1 MVRVAAH
8 FRGEPVGSWH
18 QHDIDALG
26 VRVEH
31 DAGLATLE
39 LPHHVRNFLF
49 ELDFPFAVVR
59 SLAQYERFDHPAE
72 RLGGELLPGDGDGF
86 GRSVFH
92 RGKIGATVGT
102 GTDDVGSLQE
112 QLIAAGL
119 ASEKQARKVADEQ
132 RRDQRRNSGPSE
144 AQRRAAEQAAAAQA
158 ARAARD
164 AELNRQRQ
172 EKAERKARAA
182 QVKQLIEQHR
192 LPKAAESDE
201 RFNFLDGK
209 KIRFIRVDAAQ
220 REGLNNETLAIVRCE
235 GRYDLVPVAIA
246 ATIRERDERAVI
258 AHKAKP
264 GDAAATAEDDPY
276 KDFVVPDDLTW

>member
-1 MVRVAAH
+1 M
-8 FRGEPVGSWH
+8 
-18 QHDIDALG
+18 
-26 VRVEH
+26 
-31 DAGLATLE
+31 
-39 LPHHVRNFLF
+39 
-49 ELDFPFAVVR
+49 
-59 SLAQYERFDHPAE
+59 
-72 RLGGELLPGDGDGF
+72 
-86 GRSVFH
+86 
-92 RGKIGATVGT
+92 
-102 GTDDVGSLQE
+102 GSLQE

-132 RRDQRRNSGPSE
+132 RRDHRRNPGPGE
-144 AQRRAAEQAAAAQA
+144 AHKRAAEQAAAAQA

-235 GRYDLVPVAIA
+235 GRYDLVPVAAA
-246 ATIRERDERAVI
+246 ATIRERDVRAVI
-258 AHKAKP
+258 PHKAQP
-264 GDAAATAEDDPY
+264 AETPSSPDDPY
-276 KDFVVPDDLTW
+276 KDYVVPDDLTW

>member
-1 MVRVAAH
+1 
-8 FRGEPVGSWH
+8 
-18 QHDIDALG
+18 
-26 VRVEH
+26 
-31 DAGLATLE
+31 
-39 LPHHVRNFLF
+39 VRNFLF
-49 ELDFPFAVVR
+49 ELDFPLAIVR
-59 SLAQYERFDHPAE
+59 SFAQDEGFDYPAQG
-72 RLGGELLPGDGDGF
+72 LGGELLVRDGDGF

-102 GTDDVGSLQE
+102 GIDDVGSLQE

-119 ASEKQARKVADEQ
+119 ATEKQARKVADDQ
-132 RRDQRRNSGPSE
+132 RRDQRRNPGPTE
-144 AQRRAAEQAAAAQA
+144 AQKRAAEQAQAAQA

-220 REGLNNETLAIVRCE
+220 RDGLNNETLAIVRCE
-235 GRYDLVPVAIA
+235 GRYDLVPVAVA

-258 AHKAKP
+258 PHKAQVTESASSP
-264 GDAAATAEDDPY
+264 DDPY
-276 KDFVVPDDLTW
+276 KDYVVPDDLTW

>member
-1 MVRVAAH
+1 
-8 FRGEPVGSWH
+8 
-18 QHDIDALG
+18 
-26 VRVEH
+26 
-31 DAGLATLE
+31 
-39 LPHHVRNFLF
+39 LF
-49 ELDFPFAVVR
+49 ELDFPLAVVR
-59 SLAQYERFDHPAE
+59 PLAQHVGFDHPAE
-72 RLGGELLPGDGDGF
+72 RVRGELLMGDGDGF

-102 GTDDVGSLQE
+102 GIDDVGSLQE

-119 ASEKQARKVADEQ
+119 ASEKQARKVADEH
-132 RRDQRRNSGPSE
+132 RRDHRRNPGPSE
-144 AQRRAAEQAAAAQA
+144 AQKRAAEQAQAAQA

-220 REGLNNETLAIVRCE
+220 REGLNSETLAIVRCE

-246 ATIRERDERAVI
+246 ATIREREARAVI
-258 AHKAKP
+258 AHKATGAQEP
-264 GDAAATAEDDPY
+264 AATPSEDDPY
-276 KDFVVPDDLTW
+276 KDYVVPDDLTW

>member
-1 MVRVAAH
+1 VEAKPGALTVRSGH
-8 FRGEPVGSWH
+8 G
-18 QHDIDALG
+18 HDIDAFG

-31 DAGLATLE
+31 DPCLATLE

-49 ELDFPFAVVR
+49 ELDFPLAVVR
-59 SLAQYERFDHPAE
+59 PFAQYERFDHPAQ
-72 RLGGELLPGDGDGF
+72 RLGGQLLVGDGDGF
-86 GRSVFH
+86 GRSLVH

-102 GTDDVGSLQE
+102 GTDVGSLQE

-132 RRDQRRNSGPSE
+132 RRDQRRNPGPSE
-144 AQRRAAEQAAAAQA
+144 AQKRAAEQAQAAQA

-182 QVKQLIEQHR
+182 QVKQLIETHR

-201 RFNFLDGK
+201 RFNFVDGK

-220 REGLNNETLAIVRCE
+220 RDGLHNDTLAIVRCE
-235 GRYDLVPVAIA
+235 GRYDLVPVAAA
-246 ATIRERDERAVI
+246 ATIRERDPRAVI
-258 AHKAKP
+258 PHKA
-264 GDAAATAEDDPY
+264 AAAQDPAAAPGEDDPY
-276 KDFVVPDDLTW
+276 KDFVIPDDLTW